1 MAPVKK
7 TTAAPKK
14 AASHPPFLAMIQEA
28 ISNHPTD
35 SKKGVSRV
43 SIKKYLEDKYKLD
56 MSAAGNTSNLNGAI
70 KRAVEKNELAL
81 PGGPSGRVKLVAAAK
96 PKAAEKKPAAKKSAA
111 AKPAEKKTTTK
122 AAPKKAASATTK
134 KATTAKPTAAKAKAA
149 APAKKTVAK
158 SAATKKTAEKKTAA
172 PKKAK
177 APAAKKAAAPKKAAS
192 KKA

>member
-1 MAPVKK
+1 MAPTKK
-7 TTAAPKK
+7 TTTAIKK
-14 AASHPPFLAMIQEA
+14 TASHPPFLAMIQEA
-28 ISNHPTD
+28 ISSHPTD

-56 MSAAGNTSNLNGAI
+56 MSAASNTSNLNGAI

-96 PKAAEKKPAAKKSAA
+96 PKAAEKKPAVKKTAA

-122 AAPKKAASATTK
+122 AAPKKAVSATK

-149 APAKKTVAK
+149 VPAKKTAAK
-158 SAATKKTAEKKTAA
+158 STATKKVAEKKAPAA
-172 PKKAK
+172 KKAK
-177 APAAKKAAAPKKAAS
+177 APAAKKTAAPKKAAS